1 MGIFKSM
8 AGMVEAELTS
18 ADLSGALGAISER
31 GIPLFSLVP
40 QGDLSLRIGLYRK
53 DYKTLRSLCKK
64 RGDTLRLVRRS
75 GIYWTGKQ
83 LIKRPVLLVGMALL
97 LAVVLFVPTRVYF
110 VQVEGNT
117 TVASRQILAAAEES
131 GIRFG
136 ASRREVRS
144 ERMKNALLEQLPQ
157 LQWAGVNTYGCV
169 AVISVRERTTSET
182 EQKDMDVSSIV
193 AACDGIIISATVTRG
208 NGLCQPGQAVKAG
221 QVLISGYTD
230 CGLCI
235 QATRAE
241 GEVFAMTRREISSI
255 SPAVF
260 LQKGQI
266 KDEVTRFSFLV
277 GKKRI
282 NLWKGS
288 GIWEGSCG
296 RMYEE
301 YYITLPGG
309 FRLPLAVIKETITTY
324 DTQPV
329 EQTVEAAQSELCV
342 FSDSYLSR
350 HMVAGQILERQVS
363 TVQDNGA
370 FRMNAVYLCTEM
382 IGRVRQEKIG
392 EYNGKTD

>member
-40 QGDLSLRIGLYRK
+40 QGDLSLRIRLYRK
-53 DYKTLRSLCKK
+53 DYKSLRSLCKK

-157 LQWAGVNTYGCV
+157 L
-169 AVISVRERTTSET
+169 
-182 EQKDMDVSSIV
+182 K
-193 AACDGIIISATVTRG
+193 
-208 NGLCQPGQAVKAG
+208 
-221 QVLISGYTD
+221 
-230 CGLCI
+230 
-235 QATRAE
+235 
-241 GEVFAMTRREISSI
+241 
-255 SPAVF
+255 
-260 LQKGQI
+260 
-266 KDEVTRFSFLV
+266 
-277 GKKRI
+277 
-282 NLWKGS
+282 
-288 GIWEGSCG
+288 
-296 RMYEE
+296 
-301 YYITLPGG
+301 
-309 FRLPLAVIKETITTY
+309 
-324 DTQPV
+324 
-329 EQTVEAAQSELCV
+329 
-342 FSDSYLSR
+342 
-350 HMVAGQILERQVS
+350 
-363 TVQDNGA
+363 
-370 FRMNAVYLCTEM
+370 
-382 IGRVRQEKIG
+382 
-392 EYNGKTD
+392 